1 MENIKRLTLQSIF
14 KVMYLKKYL
23 FFVVVGFINVVNAQ
37 EKLVAMGVT
46 GNIYIQHTVK
56 GKETLS
62 ILSRIYGATPKQIAA
77 YNKINPN
84 SVLSMGVKIRI
95 PLTQENL
102 VQEQEFASSE
112 RVYHIA
118 GKGENLFRISQRY
131 FKVPIAQLREW
142 NQLSA
147 DAVAYGQELV
157 VGYIG
162 GVKLAAMRADASS
175 SPNAV
180 SPNTQVFVKP
190 PVIGKPV
197 VEEIPPLKDPN
208 IMDAT
213 VDGVRELKNG
223 VMKPLTESDKFFAK
237 VAADKAKK
245 EAEAAANIVP
255 PPVPVEQFKQ
265 SNQPPPTE
273 YRIND
278 DNINYTPKSN
288 DEGYFGQIFATDQT
302 EKNKINK
309 AGDVGIF
316 KSVSGFSDRKF
327 YALLND
333 VLPGTI
339 VRITTADNRSVCA
352 RVLGPVPEI
361 KGAPALLMRVS
372 NATAAALGKSDTP
385 FSVNITYLQ

>member
-1 MENIKRLTLQSIF
+1 MENIKRLTLPSIF
-14 KVMYLKKYL
+14 KIMYLKKYL
-23 FFVVVGFINVVNAQ
+23 IFIVTCLINVANAQ
-37 EKLVAMGVT
+37 EQLIAT
-46 GNIYIQHTVK
+46 GNTGNLYINHTVK

-62 ILSRIYGATPKQIAA
+62 VLSRIYGATPKQIAA

-84 SVLSMGVKIRI
+84 AVLSMGVKLKI
-95 PLTQENL
+95 PLSQENL
-102 VQEQEFASSE
+102 VQQQESSYSVP
-112 RVYHIA
+112 VYHIA
-118 GKGENLFRISQRY
+118 GRGENLFRISQRF
-131 FKVPIAQLREW
+131 FKVPLAQLREW
-142 NQLSA
+142 NNLST
-147 DAVAYGQELV
+147 DAVANGQDLI
-157 VGYIG
+157 VGFIG
-162 GVKLAAMRADASS
+162 GSKLAAMKADAT
-175 SPNAV
+175 SPNA
-180 SPNTQVFVKP
+180 QVFIKP
-190 PVIGKPV
+190 PVVGKPV

-208 IMDAT
+208 IMDAA

-245 EAEAAANIVP
+245 KEEAAANIVP
-255 PPVPVEQFKQ
+255 PPVPVDQFKQ

-278 DNINYTPKSN
+278 DNVNYTPKTN
-288 DEGYFGQIFATDQT
+288 DEGYFGLIFEMEQSA
-302 EKNKINK
+302 KNKINK

-316 KSVSGFSDRKF
+316 KSTSGFADRKF

-339 VRITTADNRSVCA
+339 VRITTSDNKTVCA

-372 NATAAALGKSDTP
+372 SATAAALGKSDTP
-385 FSVNITYLQ
+385 FTVNITYLQ

>member
-14 KVMYLKKYL
+14 KIMYLKKYL
-23 FFVVVGFINVVNAQ
+23 FFIVTCLIHVANAQ
-37 EKLVAMGVT
+37 EQLIASGNT
-46 GNIYIQHTVK
+46 GNLYINHTVK

-62 ILSRIYGATPKQIAA
+62 VLSRIYGATPKQIAA
-77 YNKINPN
+77 YNRINPN
-84 SVLSMGVKIRI
+84 AVLSMGVKLKI
-95 PLTQENL
+95 PLSQENL
-102 VQEQEFASSE
+102 VQQQESSSSE
-112 RVYHIA
+112 PVYHIA
-118 GKGENLFRISQRY
+118 GRGENLFRISQRF
-131 FKVPIAQLREW
+131 FKVPLAQLREW
-142 NQLSA
+142 NNLST
-147 DAVAYGQELV
+147 DAVASGQELI
-157 VGYIG
+157 VGFIG
-162 GVKLAAMRADASS
+162 GSKLAAMNADAT
-175 SPNAV
+175 SPNA
-180 SPNTQVFVKP
+180 QVFIKP

-208 IMDAT
+208 IMDAA
-213 VDGVRELKNG
+213 VDAVRELKNG

-245 EAEAAANIVP
+245 KEEAAANIVP

-278 DNINYTPKSN
+278 DNVNYTPKTN
-288 DEGYFGQIFATDQT
+288 DEGYFGLIFEMEQLS
-302 EKNKINK
+302 KNKINK

-316 KSVSGFSDRKF
+316 KSTSGFSNRKF

-339 VRITTADNRSVCA
+339 VRITTSDNKTVCA

-385 FSVNITYLQ
+385 FTVNITYLQ